1 MPPIVWIASAAIAA
15 SLPVAWWGLSAERQM
30 SKRVQQNL
38 ADYRPTMRQAVLDR
52 SATER
57 FFLPLMRSVGR
68 RLVRFTPIGWLDSK
82 ASAIAKAGWTG
93 RITPEQVLGIKLVI
107 PLTVAGLLGVRLLN
121 DFSAR
126 SLIVAVAAVLAS
138 FFGPDLL
145 IQAKADRR
153 AEEITL
159 LLADVLDQIT
169 ISVEAGLGFEAA
181 IDRLIAD
188 EDHALAHEF
197 GRTLQDIRLGTSRA
211 DALEALADRS
221 QVDDLRTVVLN
232 LRQAEMLG
240 VPLARS
246 LRAVS
251 AEMREK
257 RRFRAEERANKLP
270 IKMIFPLGLCIL
282 PAIFVV
288 ILGPG
293 VIRIIEVF
301 A

>member
-1 MPPIVWIASAAIAA
+1 MPPLVWIASAALAA
-15 SLPVAWWGLSAERQM
+15 SLPVAWWGLSSDRQM
-30 SKRVQQNL
+30 SKRVQENL
-38 ADYRPTMRQAVLDR
+38 AEYQPTMRQAVLER

-57 FFLPLMRSVGR
+57 FVLPLMRAIGR
-68 RLVRFTPIGWLDSK
+68 RLIRFTPIGWLDAK
-82 ASAIAKAGWTG
+82 ATSIAKAGWTG
-93 RITPEQVLGIKLVI
+93 RITPEQVLGTKLVV
-107 PLTVAGLLGVRLLN
+107 PLIASSLLGFRLLN
-121 DFSAR
+121 DFSGR
-126 SLIVAVAAVLAS
+126 SLVVAAAAVLAS

-159 LLADVLDQIT
+159 LLPDVLDQIT

-181 IDRLIAD
+181 IDRLIEG
-188 EDHALAHEF
+188 EDNALAREF

-211 DALEALADRS
+211 EALEALADRS

-246 LRAVS
+246 LRAISSEV
-251 AEMREK
+251 REK
-257 RRFRAEERANKLP
+257 RRFRAEERANRLP

-293 VIRIIEVF
+293 IIRIAEVF
-301 A
+301 T